1 MGVVELNKEHFVK
14 VRVIGNTFYQD
25 MASGEMKFAKAVPP
39 KMERD
44 KDAPGGLKDMAKH
57 NILVVNKDLTIETAR
72 KLVQAQKA
80 APIYAPGKK
89 PKEV

>member
-1 MGVVELNKEHFVK
+1 MAVVDLSKEFFEK
-14 VRVIGNTFYQD
+14 VRVIGSTFYLD

-44 KDAPGGLKDMAKH
+44 KESNGLKDVAKH